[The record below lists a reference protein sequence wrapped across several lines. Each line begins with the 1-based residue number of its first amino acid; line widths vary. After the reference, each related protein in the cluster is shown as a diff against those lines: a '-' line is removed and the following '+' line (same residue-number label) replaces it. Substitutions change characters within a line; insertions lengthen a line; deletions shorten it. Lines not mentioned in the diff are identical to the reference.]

1 MEEPKKKSFWQ
12 VLGRFIPYEAM
23 LMIWMYVIDW
33 IKKVEFSWSELE
45 TRLIAMVVATLLMSF
60 LAYKFQKE

>member
-12 VLGRFIPYEAM
+12 VLGRFIPYEIM

>member
-1 MEEPKKKSFWQ
+1 MEKTKKKSFWQ
-12 VLGRFIPYEAM
+12 VLGRFIPYEVMM
-23 LMIWMYVIDW
+23 LASMYIIDW

-60 LAYKFQKE
+60 LAYMFQKE

>member
-12 VLGRFIPYEAM
+12 VLGRFTLYEIM
-23 LMIWMYVIDW
+23 LLICMYIIDW

-45 TRLIAMVVATLLMSF
+45 TRLIAMVVVTLLISF
-60 LAYKFQKE
+60 LSYKLQKE